1 MIYTV
6 KHFHKKLFGY
16 KTVDEITA
24 PDVPTVY
31 QVEAETPLQAAKKA
45 HALYNGCDDFSKGK
59 EYRSTF
65 ERLTDDIAEDR
76 EYYRIFGKRDN
87 VHRFDYDDVAGHGIH
102 VNEGTT

>member
-16 KTVDEITA
+16 KDVEDIIA

-45 HALYNGCDDFSKGK
+45 HALYNGCDFSKG
-59 EYRSTF
+59 STF

-87 VHRFDYDDVAGHGIH
+87 VHRFDYDDVAVHGII
-102 VNEGTT
+102 VEQN

>member
-1 MIYTV
+1 MIYTA

-16 KTVDEITA
+16 KTVEEITA

-65 ERLTDDIAEDR
+65 ERLTDDITEDR
-76 EYYRIFGKRDN
+76 EYFRIFGQRDN
-87 VHRFDYDDVAGHGIH
+87 VHRFDYDDVAGHGIY
-102 VNEGTT
+102 VEQN